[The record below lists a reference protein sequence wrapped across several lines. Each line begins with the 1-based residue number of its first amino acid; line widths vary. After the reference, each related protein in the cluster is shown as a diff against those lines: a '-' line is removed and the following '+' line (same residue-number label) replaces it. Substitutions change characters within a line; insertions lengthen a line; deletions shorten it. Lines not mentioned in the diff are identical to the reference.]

1 LISDVESYSIVA
13 VKHFGA
19 VWVLIAPFSVQVAGF
34 AGSRG
39 KSSGVSK
46 TAALGP
52 TVIHRASFTFFAYA
66 RVEAI

>member
-19 VWVLIAPFSVQVAGF
+19 ICVLIAPFSVQVAGF

-39 KSSGVSK
+39 KNGSVSK
-46 TAALGP
+46 TAAFGP
-52 TVIHRASFTFFAYA
+52 T
-66 RVEAI
+66 